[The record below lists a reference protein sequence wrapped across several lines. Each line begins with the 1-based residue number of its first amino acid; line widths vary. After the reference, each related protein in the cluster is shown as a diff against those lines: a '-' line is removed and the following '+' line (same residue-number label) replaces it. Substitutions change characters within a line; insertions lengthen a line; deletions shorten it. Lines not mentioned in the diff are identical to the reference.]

1 MGSLRLY
8 AIAINEVRDIF
19 SAPEETATALRAIAA
34 DRFAESPPASTG
46 LLSRLG
52 PVFRRAP
59 DAPVIRPGVPS
70 GSDVDALLTGRH
82 VDVYKRQAY
91 GIAVLGEGVNISAFA
106 AVRMLLFAAIAIAG
120 VVLLSQFHPGS
131 TPRHGE
137 SESTSPES
145 VEPTP

>member
-1 MGSLRLY
+1 MVKAIGHYTTSRVWASSPTFWFLAASIGAGALLAGIWIQQGY
-8 AIAINEVRDIF
+8 ASGPAEIVVGTLN
-19 SAPEETATALRAIAA
+19 AA
-34 DRFAESPPASTG
+34 
-46 LLSRLG
+46 G
-52 PVFRRAP
+52 PVA
-59 DAPVIRPGVPS
+59 GV
-70 GSDVDALLTGRH
+70 
-82 VDVYKRQAY
+82 AY